1 MHFDSV
7 ICDEGHNYRNSY
19 GAGREASQLAY
30 LPNSAVAKSARD
42 MAVKSAYL
50 MKKNNGRGTVMLTAT
65 PLVNSPID
73 AFNMLSHVVPA
84 AEWQRMGIHGPDDF
98 VKLFGKTEEVFVTKI
113 DGSTEVKQGLV
124 GFQNLKALRGIFN
137 RWTTMK
143 TAQDVSNQVKI
154 PDLEELIQNVPLT
167 AEQQGVYEEL
177 RLRAMKLSKPESM
190 VFDQHGNEILL
201 RDGQGNLIDAEK
213 DSVFSII
220 RDMDRVATDPD
231 LYARVMTF
239 RFPIEKQASV
249 KALVAELPKS
259 IKIKADA
266 SEDAEDNIAAE
277 LKYSLDAVGAY
288 CQLVVPELYENEVLA
303 RLSKNGLALND
314 VSHPIP
320 LNTHL

>member
-1 MHFDSV
+1 
-7 ICDEGHNYRNSY
+7 
-19 GAGREASQLAY
+19 
-30 LPNSAVAKSARD
+30 
-42 MAVKSAYL
+42 
-50 MKKNNGRGTVMLTAT
+50 
-65 PLVNSPID
+65 
-73 AFNMLSHVVPA
+73 
-84 AEWQRMGIHGPDDF
+84 
-98 VKLFGKTEEVFVTKI
+98 
-113 DGSTEVKQGLV
+113 
-124 GFQNLKALRGIFN
+124 
-137 RWTTMK
+137 
-143 TAQDVSNQVKI
+143 VKI

-167 AEQQGVYEEL
+167 TEQQGVYEEL
-177 RLRAMKLSKPESM
+177 RLRAMKLSNPESM